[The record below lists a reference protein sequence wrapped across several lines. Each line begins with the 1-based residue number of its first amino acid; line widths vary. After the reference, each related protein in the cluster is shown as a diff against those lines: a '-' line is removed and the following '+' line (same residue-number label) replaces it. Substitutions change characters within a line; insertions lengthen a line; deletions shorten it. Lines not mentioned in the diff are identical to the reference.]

1 MRRLPIQKVVNLGYQ
16 EWIMIYQSG
25 GRRNNYNAAN
35 NVYEGL
41 CECSNSLGVSIEE
54 PHFVE
59 L

>member
-1 MRRLPIQKVVNLGYQ
+1 
-16 EWIMIYQSG
+16 MIYQSG